1 MQISSDGV
9 AEDVFEPENS
19 SIKKG
24 LLWQQRDKLFSRW
37 KERYFILTKDL
48 LQCFK
53 KETSKITEMGG
64 FIFKVIQIFIAGMN
78 EKHYY
83 PCCCVQIKLSEIE
96 AIELL
101 DKRGYLT
108 ICITLTREG
117 KVYLRRADGIRDWY
131 EAIRENMWE
140 SRARKNNRTS
150 AIFADRRQNTDS
162 SGLDNWLAQKRL
174 GKLGFSDSTPEVN
187 KIGEK
192 DRITLDELSNLYKNE
207 ELEQEETRR
216 RDEESKTKL
225 TKKINRLSRK
235 LI

>member
-1 MQISSDGV
+1 MEREILHPNQRPPTVLQERNEQNNRNGRFHFQGNSDLY
-9 AEDVFEPENS
+9 S
-19 SIKKG
+19 
-24 LLWQQRDKLFSRW
+24 RD
-37 KERYFILTKDL
+37 ECGI
-48 LQCFK
+48 
-53 KETSKITEMGG
+53 INHG
-64 FIFKVIQIFIAGMN
+64 N
-78 EKHYY
+78 
-83 PCCCVQIKLSEIE
+83 CVQIKLSDIE

-108 ICITLTREG
+108 ICITLAREG

-131 EAIRENMWE
+131 EAIRENMRE

-162 SGLDNWLAQKRL
+162 SGIDNWLVQKRL